1 MAERMIISGFDSGV
15 KKWASEATAKQIAE
29 ILGDMHDLA
38 KKDQKALEKLA
49 KASGKPDSNG
59 DLDAASIREFLSAN
73 DDAADSQRR
82 NTTVTDENSGATRK
96 ASKETGMFG
105 KSLISIAGMIGTAF
119 GASIGAMFAQAN
131 AVAALNSSG
140 IQLASATDG
149 ITNELTSFGV
159 AAANANLSFDELSS
173 LAKEYGSTLN
183 RFGIQ
188 AFARTSRSVTK
199 SLESLGITASESSE
213 LVAEFLRSQRFLGY
227 QRNMTEQQQ
236 NRSAQRMIKEIDK
249 YSMAFGDSRTELM
262 KSVSKSLEQVD
273 VQAFLNTQSESVQGV
288 FRNLSTQLSGQDFE
302 GLQTSLMQA
311 IANPITQTSDL
322 FEMLRKG
329 GAVDAM
335 NALTNL
341 GEAAK
346 SGDQALADI
355 SFDKFMKTLESS
367 DVNLAQLIGEE
378 STMLLDY
385 INQSKLHFKAL
396 ENQDRLAE
404 RETAAGI
411 VRMQNSLKLFSN
423 FFQRISASVLGN
435 PEVIKLIDD
444 SITDLSKIFDAAGP
458 ELVDVMS
465 DLIKA
470 LVPAAQIL
478 IPKFISMLK
487 SLTSWFTGEPTEP
500 GGEKT
505 EPMSFDFLPDLIG
518 KGLMIAIAG
527 VAGAALIGSAISA
540 GIGKLIGGVAFGSSG
555 SGGIFGS
562 MFKGLGKGTGA
573 LLKGLA
579 KGLAAFGMGAPKILI
594 GATTI
599 AGVILLI
606 GGAIA
611 GATWMMGKALPT
623 FANGLRAFESLNGD
637 NLANVGKGVMHLG
650 AGLAAMAA
658 AKLGDLFGSMGEAIF
673 GFFGGEKEG
682 PIEMLRKFANV
693 SDELG
698 PGLAKMG
705 KALSV
710 FAPHLLALAQ
720 SASIFESMDVDDI
733 ADNLKE
739 LLSSDINLK
748 DVKLIIPVITV
759 GIGAVDMREIENDIK
774 QAVDNT
780 AQHVDFSKLDEGV
793 RNGGPGVSPKDKN
806 TTRST
811 TKTVLNE
818 NSSEEEHVAY
828 LSSLAKKL
836 YAQLENYEKRNMPRF
851 ATTVQKRISDINR
864 QLQGLTKVNGLRLNA
879 EPVTREMAAMED
891 SVTSLDDKVSGTQTP
906 DIFAQLEKD
915 LSQRQA
921 NIDGII
927 SRRDTAQKYLDTGR
941 FGRKVEARL
950 QREVEHANS
959 MLRAMGHLENLGKDF
974 EPPSMFGA
982 LPAKIDESTDELGE
996 SIKRYMSELAKLG
1009 NVKAISTSARVENSP
1024 LLSSMETDTN
1034 KVQDKKESY
1043 QGVPYALP
1051 SSQVKPVDST
1061 TEVEKVS
1068 NKVTNPE
1075 ISKTNV
1081 AQSAPTGQP
1090 EINSLMK
1097 EQTKLLASLNIAVE
1111 MSNKRLK
1118 TLVRI
1123 NEEKGA

>member
-1 MAERMIISGFDSGV
+1 
-15 KKWASEATAKQIAE
+15 
-29 ILGDMHDLA
+29 
-38 KKDQKALEKLA
+38 
-49 KASGKPDSNG
+49 
-59 DLDAASIREFLSAN
+59 
-73 DDAADSQRR
+73 
-82 NTTVTDENSGATRK
+82 
-96 ASKETGMFG
+96 
-105 KSLISIAGMIGTAF
+105 
-119 GASIGAMFAQAN
+119 
-131 AVAALNSSG
+131 
-140 IQLASATDG
+140 LASATGG
-149 ITNELTSFGV
+149 IANELTSFGV
-159 AAANANLSFDELSS
+159 AANAANLSFDELSS

-227 QRNMTEQQQ
+227 QRDMTEQQQ

-302 GLQTSLMQA
+302 GLQTSMMKAL
-311 IANPITQTSDL
+311 ANPITQQSEL

-335 NALTNL
+335 NALTEL

-346 SGDQALADI
+346 SGDQALANI

-435 PEVIKLIDD
+435 PEIIKLIDK
-444 SITDLSKIFDAAGP
+444 SITDLSKIFDAAAP
-458 ELVDVMS
+458 ELVDVIS
-465 DLIKA
+465 KLIEA
-470 LVPAAQIL
+470 LVPAAQVL

-505 EPMSFDFLPDLIG
+505 EPMSFDFLPDIIG

-555 SGGIFGS
+555 KGGIFGS

-579 KGLAAFGMGAPKILI
+579 KGLAAFGMAAPKILI

-623 FANGLRAFESLNGD
+623 FANGLKAFESLDGD
-637 NLANVGKGVMHLG
+637 NLANVGKGVMQLG
-650 AGLAAMAA
+650 VGLAAMAA
-658 AKLGDLFGSMGEAIF
+658 ARLGDLFGSIGESIF

-698 PGLAKMG
+698 PGLVKMG
-705 KALSV
+705 KALSG

-733 ADNLKE
+733 TDNLKE
-739 LLSSDINLK
+739 LLSSNINLK
-748 DVKLIIPVITV
+748 DVKMIIPGITV
-759 GIGAVDMREIENDIK
+759 NAGLIDFSSIENEIAEKMQDIAKNTKSVDFSAIENDINKKLNNLPMQRHTVK
-774 QAVDNT
+774 QRITSIGADSTEAEVIDYLT
-780 AQHVDFSKLDEGV
+780 AQAKRMWETVERYEAQNAPESMVD
-793 RNGGPGVSPKDKN
+793 
-806 TTRST
+806 
-811 TKTVLNE
+811 
-818 NSSEEEHVAY
+818 
-828 LSSLAKKL
+828 
-836 YAQLENYEKRNMPRF
+836 
-851 ATTVQKRISDINR
+851 RIKQRIDSINK
-864 QLQGLTKVNGLRLNA
+864 QLQGLTAIHGLQLNA
-879 EPVTREMAAMED
+879 EPVTREMA
-891 SVTSLDDKVSGTQTP
+891 L
-906 DIFAQLEKD
+906 LEKSVNEVD
-915 LSQRQA
+915 LNPFTLPPVNFDSIIYEHNKA
-921 NIDGII
+921 IDNMLSHI
-927 SRRDTAQKYLDTGR
+927 DETGN
-941 FGRKVEARL
+941 GSL
-950 QREVEHANS
+950 MPS
-959 MLRAMGHLENLGKDF
+959 MLTRL
-974 EPPSMFGA
+974 PSE
-982 LPAKIDESTDELGE
+982 IDNSTDELGE
-996 SIKRYMSELAKLG
+996 SIKRYMAELAKLG
-1009 NVKAISTSARVENSP
+1009 NVKPISTSARVENSP
-1024 LLSSMETDTN
+1024 LLRSMETDAN

-1051 SSQVKPVDST
+1051 SSQVKPVDSAA
-1061 TEVEKVS
+1061 EVENVS

-1081 AQSAPTGQP
+1081 AQSVPTGEP
-1090 EINSLMK
+1090 EINSIMK